1 MQDNRSPAEQA
12 IPNEPNLGADT
23 ENAPMPEVAA
33 LEQKLATAEARAQEM
48 EDAFMRAKAEVE
60 NGRRRA
66 QEDVGRAHKFAI
78 EGFAEA
84 LMPVRDSLET
94 ALKIDTPSV
103 EALKAGVEMTLKQL
117 SIAFEKHKLL
127 EINPQPGEKLDPNK
141 HQALSLAPAPQQEPN
156 TVVAVLQKGYTIAD
170 RLLRPALVT
179 VTPEKAG

>member
-12 IPNEPNLGADT
+12 TSNEQNLGT
-23 ENAPMPEVAA
+23 ENVSAPDVAA
-33 LEQKLATAEARAQEM
+33 LEQKLAVAEARAQEM

-66 QEDVGRAHKFAI
+66 QEDIGRAHKFAI

-117 SIAFEKHKLL
+117 SAAFEKHKLM
-127 EINPQPGEKLDPNK
+127 EINPQPGEKLDPNR
-141 HQALSLAPAPQQEPN
+141 HQALSLVPAPQEPN